1 MTKENHTHL
10 HVAIDGFIAYTRVLV
25 MFIIGILLLYSE
37 YRMQKTNMRGFVVV
51 VT

>member
-10 HVAIDGFIAYTRVLV
+10 HVAIDGFITCRVLV
-25 MFIIGILLLYSE
+25 KFIIGILLLCPE
-37 YRMQKTNMRGFVVV
+37 HRMQKTNMKGFVVV